1 MPCNFSSSWATWIE
15 PFRRAQF
22 ARAAEIRV
30 TGKLAETSINSSS
43 NLTYFV
49 ARREMNFDEVRFF
62 ESISFPF
69 VQVFPSCASRGRCPR
84 GNVIDRWAKK
94 REERVAWRKSVEMTS
109 IGRTRPSTSSMG
121 TQRLAYYLFNG
132 RQQTADNFRFAREE
146 GQRRG
151 GLETSLGNEK
161 ATHVEIF
168 IASTSPASFQSL
180 SFPAE
185 REKCFRLSFTT
196 KDVVGLRKGI
206 KVLLNTVISREE
218 MTSRKKN

>member
-1 MPCNFSSSWATWIE
+1 MFVRIEISSFSPRVVPSKQLPTPSRLFFLRQVRTRPNSFVRYNTTRSQVPCNFSSSWATWIE

-94 REERVAWRKSVEMTS
+94 REERVA
-109 IGRTRPSTSSMG
+109 
-121 TQRLAYYLFNG
+121 
-132 RQQTADNFRFAREE
+132 
-146 GQRRG
+146 
-151 GLETSLGNEK
+151 
-161 ATHVEIF
+161 
-168 IASTSPASFQSL
+168 
-180 SFPAE
+180 
-185 REKCFRLSFTT
+185 
-196 KDVVGLRKGI
+196 
-206 KVLLNTVISREE
+206 
-218 MTSRKKN
+218 